1 MSREEKLKELEQEF
15 HSFMETRTGQ
25 EGRVVGHRFEDRED
39 FGDFGDYLYDFYL
52 EMLL

>member
-25 EGRVVGHRFEDRED
+25 EWKAEWWGIALRTERTLGI
-39 FGDFGDYLYDFYL
+39 L
-52 EMLL
+52 EIICMTSI